1 MSRFQFLLLMAACLL
16 LTFPLELVFGA
27 RVYRRP
33 ARLLGALLPTVAV
46 FLVWDA
52 IAVARDNW
60 QYNPRY
66 VTGWDLPFSVP
77 VEELVLAVVVPLCGL
92 LTFETVRNR
101 LGRGESPRSTKPRP

>member
-1 MSRFQFLLLMAACLL
+1 MSRFQYLLLMAACLVV
-16 LTFPLELVFGA
+16 TFPLEFVFRA

-66 VTGWDLPFSVP
+66 VTGWDLPYTVP
-77 VEELVLAVVVPLCGL
+77 VEELEFFVVIPLCGL
-92 LTFETVRNR
+92 LTFETVRNT
-101 LGRGESPRSTKPRP
+101 LGRRGSKRS

>member
-1 MSRFQFLLLMAACLL
+1 MSRFQYLLLMAACLVV
-16 LTFPLELVFGA
+16 TFPLEFVFRA

-77 VEELVLAVVVPLCGL
+77 VEELVFFVVIPLCGL
-92 LTFETVRNR
+92 LTFETVRNT
-101 LGRGESPRSTKPRP
+101 LGRRGSKRS

>member
-1 MSRFQFLLLMAACLL
+1 MSRFQFLLLMAACLVV
-16 LTFPLELVFGA
+16 TFPLELVFRA

-33 ARLLGALLPTVAV
+33 ARLLGALLPTVV
-46 FLVWDA
+46 LFLVWDA

-77 VEELVLAVVVPLCGL
+77 VEELVLFVVVPLCGL
-92 LTFETVRNR
+92 LIFETVRTS
-101 LGRGESPRSTKPRP
+101 LGRHRSKRS

>member
-16 LTFPLELVFGA
+16 VTFPLEFVFRA

-33 ARLLGALLPTVAV
+33 ARLLGALLPTVV
-46 FLVWDA
+46 LFLVWEA

-77 VEELVLAVVVPLCGL
+77 VEELVSFVVVPVCAL
-92 LTFETVRNR
+92 LIFETVRNTLDR
-101 LGRGESPRSTKPRP
+101 RGSSRS

>member
-1 MSRFQFLLLMAACLL
+1 MSRFQFLLLMAACLVV
-16 LTFPLELVFGA
+16 TFPLELVFRA

-33 ARLLGALLPTVAV
+33 ARLLGALLPTVV
-46 FLVWDA
+46 LFLVWDA

-77 VEELVLAVVVPLCGL
+77 VEELVLFVVVPLCGL
-92 LTFETVRNR
+92 LTFETVRTS
-101 LGRGESPRSTKPRP
+101 LGRHRSKRS